1 MATDNPRAVDD
12 QTLAPKDRLNGVV
25 FYISALIILIFS
37 ITTILFNDFANRTL
51 NTVLAWV
58 SSTFS
63 WYYLLAATL
72 YMVFVIFIACSRY
85 GNIKL
90 GPKHS
95 KPEFSLLSW
104 SAMLFSAGIGIDLM
118 FFSVAEPLSHYM
130 HPPVGEGQ
138 TLEAARQGMVWT
150 LFHYG
155 LTGWCMYALIG
166 MALGYFSYR
175 YNLPLTIRS
184 ALYPIFGFKFS
195 GRGCN
200 FNCWFCAVPILNA
213 IKHSTC
219 CKLDYVGCRF
229 K

>member
-37 ITTILFNDFANRTL
+37 LTTILFNDFANRTL

-104 SAMLFSAGIGIDLM
+104 SAMLFSAGIGIDLGIRFM
-118 FFSVAEPLSHYM
+118 GRLVIVLIPLRSS
-130 HPPVGEGQ
+130 
-138 TLEAARQGMVWT
+138 
-150 LFHYG
+150 G
-155 LTGWCMYALIG
+155 LSLVLLQPAG
-166 MALGYFSYR
+166 LG
-175 YNLPLTIRS
+175 
-184 ALYPIFGFKFS
+184 
-195 GRGCN
+195 
-200 FNCWFCAVPILNA
+200 
-213 IKHSTC
+213 
-219 CKLDYVGCRF
+219 
-229 K
+229 

>member
-130 HPPVGEGQ
+130 HPPVGEG
-138 TLEAARQGMVWT
+138 
-150 LFHYG
+150 
-155 LTGWCMYALIG
+155 
-166 MALGYFSYR
+166 
-175 YNLPLTIRS
+175 
-184 ALYPIFGFKFS
+184 
-195 GRGCN
+195 
-200 FNCWFCAVPILNA
+200 
-213 IKHSTC
+213 
-219 CKLDYVGCRF
+219 
-229 K
+229 

>member
-1 MATDNPRAVDD
+1 MV
-12 QTLAPKDRLNGVV
+12 L
-25 FYISALIILIFS
+25 YFS
-37 ITTILFNDFANRTL
+37 SNHFNLFSRYFLFNDFANRTI

-58 SSTFS
+58 TSTFG

-85 GNIKL
+85 GEIKL

-130 HPPVGEGQ
+130 QPPIGVGQ
-138 TLEAARQGMVWT
+138 TYEAARQSMVWT

-184 ALYPIFGFKFS
+184 ALYPILGTELMGPS
-195 GRGCN
+195 
-200 FNCWFCAVPILNA
+200 A
-213 IKHSTC
+213 I
-219 CKLDYVGCRF
+219 V
-229 K
+229 

>member
-118 FFSVAEPLSHYM
+118 FF
-130 HPPVGEGQ
+130 
-138 TLEAARQGMVWT
+138 
-150 LFHYG
+150 
-155 LTGWCMYALIG
+155 
-166 MALGYFSYR
+166 
-175 YNLPLTIRS
+175 
-184 ALYPIFGFKFS
+184 
-195 GRGCN
+195 
-200 FNCWFCAVPILNA
+200 
-213 IKHSTC
+213 
-219 CKLDYVGCRF
+219 
-229 K
+229 

>member
-118 FFSVAEPLSHYM
+118 FFSVAEPLSPYM

-138 TLEAARQGMVWT
+138 TLEAARKA
-150 LFHYG
+150 
-155 LTGWCMYALIG
+155 WC
-166 MALGYFSYR
+166 
-175 YNLPLTIRS
+175 
-184 ALYPIFGFKFS
+184 
-195 GRGCN
+195 GRC
-200 FNCWFCAVPILNA
+200 F
-213 IKHSTC
+213 TM
-219 CKLDYVGCRF
+219 D
-229 K
+229 